1 MAQGA
6 PRPSPSSST
15 SPPPVKVLASQLRRC
30 CRRDP
35 VDGWLLDRAE
45 FGRRALAVPVV
56 WMQGKVL
63 SVEAGPGGGA
73 VRLRDGSGCFVA
85 EGAGGVPK
93 GRPCLHAGKYVMV
106 LGLVRSCGP
115 GEPTLRALK
124 LTDLSGN
131 PLNEASWEAE
141 VEELHRR
148 VLP

>member
-1 MAQGA
+1 MAQA
-6 PRPSPSSST
+6 SPRPSSSSS

-30 CRRDP
+30 CRRRDP
-35 VDGWLLDRAE
+35 ESGWLLDRAE
-45 FGRRALAVPVV
+45 FGRGALAVPVV
-56 WMQGKVL
+56 WMQGTVL

-85 EGAGGVPK
+85 EGTGGVPQGK
-93 GRPCLHAGKYVMV
+93 PCLHAGKYVMV

-131 PLNEASWEAE
+131 PLNEAMWEAE